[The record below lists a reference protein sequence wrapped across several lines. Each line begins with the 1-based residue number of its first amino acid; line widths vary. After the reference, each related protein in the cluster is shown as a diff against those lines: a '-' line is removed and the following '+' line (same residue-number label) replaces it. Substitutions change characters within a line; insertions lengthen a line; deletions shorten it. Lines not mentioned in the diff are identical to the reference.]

1 MSDVELGQAALS
13 TACAALTAPAGTL
26 HGSLY
31 RQQLSEIEHER
42 SSRGLCEIAWFEQAR
57 AELQFRFPPEP
68 KGKPRRQLDVDLAGV
83 PPAAIAST
91 AVLLARAAAIASK
104 AGETDTSG
112 ILASFAQALDAHVP
126 DTPRR
131 RGRSSPALN

>member
-68 KGKPRRQLDVDLAGV
+68 KGKPRRQPAHISLDGCAPEAIGWLAGV
-83 PPAAIAST
+83 LGQMSQHLRKMDET
-91 AVLLARAAAIASK
+91 DK
-104 AGETDTSG
+104 AGLCSV
-112 ILASFAQALDAHVP
+112 LAKALISQVP
-126 DTPRR
+126 QQPSRVDPL
-131 RGRSSPALN
+131 AN